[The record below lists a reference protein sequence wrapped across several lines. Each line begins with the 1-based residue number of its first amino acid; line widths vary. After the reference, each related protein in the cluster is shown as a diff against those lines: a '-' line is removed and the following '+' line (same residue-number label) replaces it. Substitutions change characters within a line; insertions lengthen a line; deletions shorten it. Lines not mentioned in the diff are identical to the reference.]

1 VFDPFALPFF
11 QRGIIEILLLAS
23 VSGLLGVW
31 IVLRGLA
38 FYAHAVGTAAVP
50 GLVLADGLG
59 FSAIFGAF
67 GAALVMAALIALLL
81 RRRSVGGDSAT
92 ALVLAGALA
101 LGVILASDVFGSQ
114 GSVDRLLFGSLLA
127 IGTPELILAAVAAL
141 AAAVATAIFGPRW
154 LAAGFTDRSGSS
166 DSLLIAL
173 IALAAVAALAAV
185 GALLATAILVVPAA
199 TTRLIIKRLPLW
211 QLTTAALA
219 AAEGVIGMT
228 LAYQL
233 NVPPGAAI
241 AVLAGIVFS
250 LVAIA
255 VLIHQRRPRLAPLA
269 LTLLGLSALA
279 VAGCGSDDG
288 DEASSSKITVAA
300 TTTQVGDLVREVG
313 GDAVTVKQILTPN
326 SEAHDY
332 EPRPNDVGAVA
343 ASKIVFASGLGL
355 DAWSTK
361 LVKESG
367 SEAEVVD
374 LSSGLPVSHAT
385 GEGEAHADEKEGE
398 AHADEKEG
406 EAHAD
411 EKEAHGH
418 GETDPH
424 WWHDLTNLEAAT
436 TEVETALIAADPA
449 AKDQITANADA
460 YRAKIKKVDE
470 QIRACLNKV
479 PANERLIVTD
489 HDAFV
494 YFTER
499 YGVTSKG
506 AVFPSTSTQGQAS
519 AGEVAALEKL
529 IREEKVK
536 AIFPESSLNPALAE
550 RIASDTGASSDYTLY
565 GDTLGAADSPEGT
578 VLGAEAA
585 NAKAMVA
592 GMTGGKE
599 RCTIES

>member
-1 VFDPFALPFF
+1 MFDPFALPFF

-50 GLVLADGLG
+50 GLILADGLG

-81 RRRSVGGDSAT
+81 RRRSVGADSAT
-92 ALVLAGALA
+92 ALILAGALA

-141 AAAVATAIFGPRW
+141 AAAAATLLLGPRW
-154 LAAGFTDRSGSS
+154 LAAGFADRRGSG
-166 DSLLIAL
+166 DALLIAL

-199 TTRLIIKRLPLW
+199 TTRLFIKRLPLW

-219 AAEGVIGMT
+219 AAEGVVGMT

-241 AVLAGIVFS
+241 AVLAGAVFA
-250 LVAIA
+250 LVAVA
-255 VLIHQRRPRLAPLA
+255 VLIDQARPRLAPLA

-279 VAGCGSDDG
+279 VAGCGSDEG
-288 DEASSSKITVAA
+288 GEASSSKVTVAA

-313 GDAVTVKQILTPN
+313 GDAVIVNQILTPN

-332 EPRPNDVGAVA
+332 EPRPNDIGAIADAKV
-343 ASKIVFASGLGL
+343 VFASGLGL
-355 DAWSTK
+355 DQWVNK
-361 LVKESG
+361 LVDESG
-367 SEAEVVD
+367 SNGKLVLLGDWVPVKHPA
-374 LSSGLPVSHAT
+374 SG
-385 GEGEAHADEKEGE
+385 DEFKGS
-398 AHADEKEG
+398 
-406 EAHAD
+406 
-411 EKEAHGH
+411 
-418 GETDPH
+418 DPH
-424 WWHDLTNLEAAT
+424 WWHDLTNVEGAT
-436 TEVETALIAADPA
+436 DQIETALIAADPA

-470 QIRACLNKV
+470 QIRACLSKV

-489 HDAFV
+489 HDAFI

-499 YGVTSKG
+499 YGVTSVG

-529 IREEKVK
+529 IREKKVK

-550 RIASDTGASSDYTLY
+550 RIASDAGASSDYTLY
-565 GDTLGAADSPEGT
+565 GDTLGAADSTEGT

-585 NAKAMVA
+585 NAKAMVE
-592 GMTGGKE
+592 GMTGGEE
-599 RCTIES
+599 RCRIES

>member
-1 VFDPFALPFF
+1 MFDPFALPFF
-11 QRGIIEILLLAS
+11 QRGIVEILLLAS

-141 AAAVATAIFGPRW
+141 AADVATAIFGPRW

-211 QLTTAALA
+211 QLTTVALA

-241 AVLAGIVFS
+241 AVLAGIVFA

-279 VAGCGSDDG
+279 VAGCGSEG
-288 DEASSSKITVAA
+288 GGEASSSKITVAA

-343 ASKIVFASGLGL
+343 ASKIVFTSGLGL
-355 DAWSTK
+355 DSWSTK

-398 AHADEKEG
+398 AHADEKE
-406 EAHAD
+406 
-411 EKEAHGH
+411 AHGH

-436 TEVETALIAADPA
+436 TEVETTLIAADPA

-519 AGEVAALEKL
+519 AGEVAALAKL
-529 IREEKVK
+529 IREKKVK

-550 RIASDTGASSDYTLY
+550 QIASDTGASSDYTLY

>member
-1 VFDPFALPFF
+1 MFDPFALPFF
-11 QRGIIEILLLAS
+11 QRGIVEILLLAS

-67 GAALVMAALIALLL
+67 GAALVMAALIVLLL

-398 AHADEKEG
+398 AHADEKE
-406 EAHAD
+406 
-411 EKEAHGH
+411 AHGH

-460 YRAKIKKVDE
+460 YRAKIKKVDG

>member
-1 VFDPFALPFF
+1 MFDPFALPFF
-11 QRGIIEILLLAS
+11 QRGIVEILLLAS

-211 QLTTAALA
+211 QLTTVALA

-241 AVLAGIVFS
+241 AVLAGIVFA

-279 VAGCGSDDG
+279 VAGCGSEG
-288 DEASSSKITVAA
+288 GGEASSSKITVAA

-343 ASKIVFASGLGL
+343 ASKIVFTSGLGL
-355 DAWSTK
+355 DSWSTK

-385 GEGEAHADEKEGE
+385 GEGE

-506 AVFPSTSTQGQAS
+506 AVFPSTFTQGQAS

>member
-1 VFDPFALPFF
+1 MFDPFALPFF

-398 AHADEKEG
+398 AHADEKE
-406 EAHAD
+406 
-411 EKEAHGH
+411 AHGH

>member
-1 VFDPFALPFF
+1 MFDPFALPFF
-11 QRGIIEILLLAS
+11 QRGIVEILLLAS

-398 AHADEKEG
+398 AHADEKE
-406 EAHAD
+406 
-411 EKEAHGH
+411 AHGH

>member
-1 VFDPFALPFF
+1 MFDPFALPFF

-154 LAAGFTDRSGSS
+154 LAAGFTDRTGSS

-219 AAEGVIGMT
+219 AAEGVVGMI

-241 AVLAGIVFS
+241 AVLAGIVFA
-250 LVAIA
+250 LVAVA

-279 VAGCGSDDG
+279 VAGCGSDG
-288 DEASSSKITVAA
+288 GGEASSSKITVAA

-398 AHADEKEG
+398 E
-406 EAHAD
+406 
-411 EKEAHGH
+411 H

-460 YRAKIKKVDE
+460 YRAKIKKVDG

-489 HDAFV
+489 HDAFI

-499 YGVTSKG
+499 YGVISEG

-519 AGEVAALEKL
+519 AGEVAALAKL
-529 IREEKVK
+529 IREKKVK

-550 RIASDTGASSDYTLY
+550 QIASDTGASSDYTLY

-585 NAKAMVA
+585 NAKAIVE
-592 GMTGGKE
+592 GITGGVE

>member
-1 VFDPFALPFF
+1 MFDPFALPFF
-11 QRGIIEILLLAS
+11 QRGIVEILLLAS

-67 GAALVMAALIALLL
+67 GAALVMAALITLLL

-398 AHADEKEG
+398 AHADEKE
-406 EAHAD
+406 
-411 EKEAHGH
+411 AHGH

>member
-1 VFDPFALPFF
+1 MFDPFALPFF

-219 AAEGVIGMT
+219 AAEGVTGMI

-241 AVLAGIVFS
+241 AVLAGIVFA

-288 DEASSSKITVAA
+288 GEASSSKITVAA

-355 DAWSTK
+355 DAWSAK

-374 LSSGLPVSHAT
+374 LSSGLPVSHAS
-385 GEGEAHADEKEGE
+385 GEGGAQAD
-398 AHADEKEG
+398 
-406 EAHAD
+406 
-411 EKEAHGH
+411 
-418 GETDPH
+418 ETDPH
-424 WWHDLTNLEAAT
+424 WWHDLTNLEAAM

-460 YRAKIKKVDE
+460 YRAKIKKVDK

-599 RCTIES
+599 RCRIEP

>member
-1 VFDPFALPFF
+1 MFDPFALPFF
-11 QRGIIEILLLAS
+11 QRGIVEILLLAS

-288 DEASSSKITVAA
+288 GEASSSKITVAA

-385 GEGEAHADEKEGE
+385 GEGE

>member
-1 VFDPFALPFF
+1 MFDPFALPFF
-11 QRGIIEILLLAS
+11 QRGIVEILLLAS

-219 AAEGVIGMT
+219 AAEGVIGMI

-241 AVLAGIVFS
+241 AVLAGIVFA
-250 LVAIA
+250 LVAVA

-279 VAGCGSDDG
+279 VVGCGSDEG
-288 DEASSSKITVAA
+288 GEASSSKVTVAA

-313 GDAVTVKQILTPN
+313 GEAVTVKQILTPN

-385 GEGEAHADEKEGE
+385 GEGE

-489 HDAFV
+489 HDAFI

>member
-1 VFDPFALPFF
+1 MFDPFALPFF
-11 QRGIIEILLLAS
+11 QRGIVEILLLAS

-92 ALVLAGALA
+92 AIVLAGALA

-127 IGTPELILAAVAAL
+127 IGTPELVLAAVAAL
-141 AAAVATAIFGPRW
+141 AAAAATAILGPRW
-154 LAAGFTDRSGSS
+154 LAAGFTDRNGNS

-199 TTRLIIKRLPLW
+199 TTRLIIKRLPAW

-219 AAEGVIGMT
+219 AAEGVIGMI

-241 AVLAGIVFS
+241 AVLAGIVFA
-250 LVAIA
+250 LVAVA

-288 DEASSSKITVAA
+288 GEASSSKITVAA

-398 AHADEKEG
+398 E
-406 EAHAD
+406 
-411 EKEAHGH
+411 H

>member
-1 VFDPFALPFF
+1 MFDPFALPFF

-23 VSGLLGVW
+23 VAGLLGVW

-288 DEASSSKITVAA
+288 GEASSSKITVAA

-406 EAHAD
+406 EA
-411 EKEAHGH
+411 H

>member
-1 VFDPFALPFF
+1 MFDPFALPFF

-288 DEASSSKITVAA
+288 GEASSSKITVAA

-385 GEGEAHADEKEGE
+385 GEGE

>member
-1 VFDPFALPFF
+1 MFDPFALPFF

-23 VSGLLGVW
+23 VAGLLGVW

-141 AAAVATAIFGPRW
+141 AAAVATAIFGPCW
-154 LAAGFTDRSGSS
+154 LAAGFTDRSGNS
-166 DSLLIAL
+166 DALLIGL

-241 AVLAGIVFS
+241 AVLAGIVFA

-279 VAGCGSDDG
+279 VVGCGSDEG
-288 DEASSSKITVAA
+288 GEASSSKVTVAA

-332 EPRPNDVGAVA
+332 EPRPNDIGAIADAKV
-343 ASKIVFASGLGL
+343 VFASGLGL
-355 DAWSTK
+355 DQWVNK
-361 LVKESG
+361 LVDESG
-367 SEAEVVD
+367 SNGKLVLLGDWVPVKHPA
-374 LSSGLPVSHAT
+374 SG
-385 GEGEAHADEKEGE
+385 GEFKGS
-398 AHADEKEG
+398 
-406 EAHAD
+406 
-411 EKEAHGH
+411 
-418 GETDPH
+418 DPH
-424 WWHDLTNLEAAT
+424 WWHDLTNVEGAT
-436 TEVETALIAADPA
+436 DQIETALIAADPA
-449 AKDQITANADA
+449 AKDQITAKADA

-489 HDAFV
+489 HDAFI

-499 YGVTSKG
+499 YGVTSVG

-529 IREEKVK
+529 IREKKVK

-550 RIASDTGASSDYTLY
+550 RIASDAGASSDYTLY
-565 GDTLGAADSPEGT
+565 GDTLGAGDSPEGT

-585 NAKAMVA
+585 NAKAMVE
-592 GMTGGKE
+592 GMTGGEE
-599 RCTIES
+599 RCRIES

>member
-1 VFDPFALPFF
+1 MFDPFALPFF

-101 LGVILASDVFGSQ
+101 LGIILASDVFGSQ

-141 AAAVATAIFGPRW
+141 AAAVATLLLGPRW
-154 LAAGFTDRSGSS
+154 LAAGFADRRGNS
-166 DSLLIAL
+166 DALLIGL

-398 AHADEKEG
+398 AHADEKE
-406 EAHAD
+406 
-411 EKEAHGH
+411 AHGH

-489 HDAFV
+489 HDAFI

>member
-1 VFDPFALPFF
+1 MFDPFALPFF
-11 QRGIIEILLLAS
+11 QRGIVEILLLAS

-67 GAALVMAALIALLL
+67 GAALVMAALITLLL

-166 DSLLIAL
+166 DSLLIGL

-219 AAEGVIGMT
+219 AAEGVIGMI

-241 AVLAGIVFS
+241 AVLAGIVFA

-406 EAHAD
+406 E
-411 EKEAHGH
+411 EH

-489 HDAFV
+489 HDAFI

>member
-1 VFDPFALPFF
+1 MFDPFALPFF

-154 LAAGFTDRSGSS
+154 LAAGFTDRTGSS

-219 AAEGVIGMT
+219 AAEGVVGMI

-241 AVLAGIVFS
+241 AVLAGIVFA

-279 VAGCGSDDG
+279 VAGCGSDG
-288 DEASSSKITVAA
+288 GGEASSSKITVAA

-398 AHADEKEG
+398 AHADEKE
-406 EAHAD
+406 
-411 EKEAHGH
+411 AHGH

-436 TEVETALIAADPA
+436 TEVEAALIAADPA

-499 YGVTSKG
+499 YGVTSVG

-529 IREEKVK
+529 IREKKVK

-565 GDTLGAADSPEGT
+565 GDTLGAADSPEET

-592 GMTGGKE
+592 GMTGGRE

>member
-1 VFDPFALPFF
+1 MFDPFALPFF
-11 QRGIIEILLLAS
+11 QRGIVEILLLAS

-288 DEASSSKITVAA
+288 GEASSSKITVAA

-398 AHADEKEG
+398 AHADEKE
-406 EAHAD
+406 
-411 EKEAHGH
+411 AHGH

-489 HDAFV
+489 HDAFI

>member
-1 VFDPFALPFF
+1 MFDPFALPFF

-23 VSGLLGVW
+23 VAGLLGVW

-398 AHADEKEG
+398 AHADEKE
-406 EAHAD
+406 
-411 EKEAHGH
+411 AHGH

-489 HDAFV
+489 HDAFI

>member
-1 VFDPFALPFF
+1 MFDPFALPFF
-11 QRGIIEILLLAS
+11 QRGIVEILLLAS

-141 AAAVATAIFGPRW
+141 AAAAATAIFGPRW
-154 LAAGFTDRSGSS
+154 LAAGFTDRSGNS
-166 DSLLIAL
+166 DALLIGL

-398 AHADEKEG
+398 AHADEKE
-406 EAHAD
+406 
-411 EKEAHGH
+411 AHGH

-489 HDAFV
+489 HDAFI

>member
-1 VFDPFALPFF
+1 MFDPFALPFF
-11 QRGIIEILLLAS
+11 QRGIVEILLLAS

-406 EAHAD
+406 EAH
-411 EKEAHGH
+411 

-489 HDAFV
+489 HDAFI

>member
-1 VFDPFALPFF
+1 MFDPFALPFF
-11 QRGIIEILLLAS
+11 QRGIVEILLLAS
-23 VSGLLGVW
+23 ISGLLGVW

-67 GAALVMAALIALLL
+67 GAALVMAALITLLL

-398 AHADEKEG
+398 AHADEKE
-406 EAHAD
+406 
-411 EKEAHGH
+411 AHGH

-489 HDAFV
+489 HDAFI

>member
-1 VFDPFALPFF
+1 MFDPFALPFF
-11 QRGIIEILLLAS
+11 QRGIVEILLLAS

-166 DSLLIAL
+166 DSLLIGL

-398 AHADEKEG
+398 AHADEKE
-406 EAHAD
+406 
-411 EKEAHGH
+411 AHGH

>member
-1 VFDPFALPFF
+1 MFDPFALPFF

-67 GAALVMAALIALLL
+67 GAALVMAALITLLL

-127 IGTPELILAAVAAL
+127 IGTPELTLAAVAAL

-241 AVLAGIVFS
+241 AVLAGIVFA

-255 VLIHQRRPRLAPLA
+255 GLIHQRRPRLAPLA

-288 DEASSSKITVAA
+288 GEASSSKITVAA

-313 GDAVTVKQILTPN
+313 GDAVIVNQILTPN

-332 EPRPNDVGAVA
+332 EPRPNDVGAIADAKV
-343 ASKIVFASGLGL
+343 VFASGLGL
-355 DAWSTK
+355 DQWVNK
-361 LVKESG
+361 LVDESG
-367 SEAEVVD
+367 SNGKLVLLGDWV
-374 LSSGLPVSHAT
+374 PVSHAT
-385 GEGEAHADEKEGE
+385 GEGE

-489 HDAFV
+489 HDAFI

>member
-1 VFDPFALPFF
+1 MFDPFALPFF

-374 LSSGLPVSHAT
+374 LSSGLPVSHAS
-385 GEGEAHADEKEGE
+385 GEGE

-489 HDAFV
+489 HDAFI

>member
-1 VFDPFALPFF
+1 MFDPFALPFF
-11 QRGIIEILLLAS
+11 QRGIVEILLLAS

-398 AHADEKEG
+398 AHADEKE
-406 EAHAD
+406 
-411 EKEAHGH
+411 AHGH

-489 HDAFV
+489 HDAFI

-499 YGVTSKG
+499 YGVTSEG

>member
-1 VFDPFALPFF
+1 MFDPFALPFF
-11 QRGIIEILLLAS
+11 QRGIVEILLLAS
-23 VSGLLGVW
+23 ISGLLGVW

-398 AHADEKEG
+398 AHADEKE
-406 EAHAD
+406 
-411 EKEAHGH
+411 AHGH

>member
-1 VFDPFALPFF
+1 MFDPFALPFF
-11 QRGIIEILLLAS
+11 QRGIVEILLLAS

-173 IALAAVAALAAV
+173 IAIAAVAALAAV

-219 AAEGVIGMT
+219 AAEGVIGMI

-241 AVLAGIVFS
+241 AVLAGIVFA

-288 DEASSSKITVAA
+288 GEASSSKITVAA

-398 AHADEKEG
+398 E
-406 EAHAD
+406 
-411 EKEAHGH
+411 H

>member
-1 VFDPFALPFF
+1 MFDPFALPFF
-11 QRGIIEILLLAS
+11 QRGIVEILMLAS

-219 AAEGVIGMT
+219 AAEGAIGMT

-241 AVLAGIVFS
+241 AVLAGIVFA

-288 DEASSSKITVAA
+288 GEASSSKITVAA

-374 LSSGLPVSHAT
+374 LSSGLPVSYAT
-385 GEGEAHADEKEGE
+385 GEGEVHADEKEGE

-460 YRAKIKKVDE
+460 YRATIKKVDK

-489 HDAFV
+489 HDAFI

-506 AVFPSTSTQGQAS
+506 AAFPSTSTQGQAS

-529 IREEKVK
+529 IREAKVN

-599 RCTIES
+599 RCRIEP

>member
-1 VFDPFALPFF
+1 MFDPFALPFF

-23 VSGLLGVW
+23 VSGLLGIW

-50 GLVLADGLG
+50 GLILADGLG

-398 AHADEKEG
+398 AHADEKE
-406 EAHAD
+406 
-411 EKEAHGH
+411 AHGH

-499 YGVTSKG
+499 YGVTSVG

-529 IREEKVK
+529 IREKKVK

>member
-1 VFDPFALPFF
+1 MFDPFALPFF

-398 AHADEKEG
+398 AHADEKE
-406 EAHAD
+406 
-411 EKEAHGH
+411 AHGH

-489 HDAFV
+489 HDAFI

-499 YGVTSKG
+499 YGVTSEG

>member
-1 VFDPFALPFF
+1 MFDPFALPFF
-11 QRGIIEILLLAS
+11 QRGIVEILLLAS
-23 VSGLLGVW
+23 ISGLLGVW

-241 AVLAGIVFS
+241 AVLAGIVFA

-398 AHADEKEG
+398 AHADEKE
-406 EAHAD
+406 
-411 EKEAHGH
+411 AHGH

-489 HDAFV
+489 HDAFI

-499 YGVTSKG
+499 YGVTSVG

>member
-1 VFDPFALPFF
+1 MFDPFALPFF

-398 AHADEKEG
+398 AHADEKE
-406 EAHAD
+406 
-411 EKEAHGH
+411 AHGH

-489 HDAFV
+489 HDAFI

>member
-1 VFDPFALPFF
+1 MFDPFALPFF

-23 VSGLLGVW
+23 VSGLLGIW

-50 GLVLADGLG
+50 GLILADGLG

-398 AHADEKEG
+398 AHADEKE
-406 EAHAD
+406 
-411 EKEAHGH
+411 AHGH

-470 QIRACLNKV
+470 RIRACLNKV

>member
-1 VFDPFALPFF
+1 MFDPFALPFF
-11 QRGIIEILLLAS
+11 QRGIVEILLLAS
-23 VSGLLGVW
+23 ISGLLGVW

-398 AHADEKEG
+398 AHADEKE
-406 EAHAD
+406 
-411 EKEAHGH
+411 AHGH

-489 HDAFV
+489 HDAFI

>member
-154 LAAGFTDRSGSS
+154 LAAGFTDRTGSS
-166 DSLLIAL
+166 DPLLIGL

-241 AVLAGIVFS
+241 AVLAGIVFAF
-250 LVAIA
+250 VAIA

-288 DEASSSKITVAA
+288 GEASSSKVTVAA

-313 GDAVTVKQILTPN
+313 GDAVTIKQILTPN

-343 ASKIVFASGLGL
+343 ASKIVFTSGLGL

-398 AHADEKEG
+398 AHADEKE
-406 EAHAD
+406 
-411 EKEAHGH
+411 AHGH

-436 TEVETALIAADPA
+436 TKVETALIAADPA

-470 QIRACLNKV
+470 QIRACLSKV

-499 YGVTSKG
+499 YGVTSVG

-529 IREEKVK
+529 IREKKVK

-550 RIASDTGASSDYTLY
+550 RIASDTGASSDYTLF